1 MKGRTLVLVVAMVCI
16 TVLEVVNMLTM
27 KIDGNIMSAVV
38 GALVFIATRAY
49 YRRGEEGGG

>member
-49 YRRGEEGGG
+49 YRRG